1 MFNAIPLLELVQE
14 FGIQGCIQ
22 KLCSALLYIKFDA
35 GHLRD
40 LTQAR
45 GQLRLIHEGDLSTN
59 RLPA

>member
-1 MFNAIPLLELVQE
+1 MFNEIPLLELVQE
-14 FGIQGCIQ
+14 FGIQGCIR
-22 KLCSALLYIKFDA
+22 KLYRALVTTKLDA
-35 GHLRD
+35 KSLRD

>member
-1 MFNAIPLLELVQE
+1 MFNEIPLLELVQE
-14 FGIQGCIQ
+14 FGIQGCIRQ
-22 KLCSALLYIKFDA
+22 LYRALVTTKLDA
-35 GHLRD
+35 KSLRD